1 MVMQHEDLFLQE
13 QLPSG
18 YQIRPMALEY
28 AQATT
33 DLLNLVTHSFIG
45 SPKFSLNGMLGEW
58 KLPEVNLAKDI
69 RIVFDDKNEVI
80 AYGEMWDIFD
90 PYVHKYGFIRV
101 HPEHRGRGIGSCLLR
116 WVEQRARA
124 EVHRSPAGTKVTLA
138 HSVFGNDTDAARV
151 MAAHEYERK
160 RIYYTM
166 KIGLE
171 RQPEQPR
178 IPEGIVIRAI
188 NRNTEEEAYF
198 FAAREAFRDHYG
210 FVEEPFER
218 YYQRWQHMIASDAD
232 RYDPALWLAAFDGDE
247 IAGICFNRLTVAG
260 SKDEGWVS
268 MVGVRRPWRRR
279 GIAEALLLQSFNLFH
294 AGGFQRVGL
303 GVDSA
308 SLTGATRLYEK
319 VGMHISSESH
329 SYVKVLR
336 DGVELGTEDLSE

>member
-1 MVMQHEDLFLQE
+1 MVIQHEDLLLPK

-18 YQIRPMALEY
+18 YHIRPMALEY
-28 AQATT
+28 AAETT
-33 DLLNLVTHSFIG
+33 DLLNLVTRSFINY
-45 SPKFSLNGMLGEW
+45 PKFSLNGMLGEW
-58 KLPEVNLAKDI
+58 SMPEVNLENNI
-69 RIVFDDKNEVI
+69 RIVFDDKNEVV

-101 HPEHRGRGIGSCLLR
+101 HPDHRGQGIGSYLLR

-124 EVHRSPAGTKVTLA
+124 EVYRSPEGTKVTLT
-138 HSVFGNDTDAARV
+138 HSVFGNDSDAGKV
-151 MAAHEYERK
+151 MAAQEYERK

-178 IPEGIVIRAI
+178 MPDGIVIRGI
-188 NRNTEEEAYF
+188 DRETEEETYF
-198 FAAREAFRDHYG
+198 KAAQEAFRDHYG

-218 YYQRWQHMIASDAD
+218 YYQRWQHMIASDPD
-232 RYDPALWLAAFDGDE
+232 RYDPALWLAAYDDGE
-247 IAGICFNRLTVAG
+247 IVGICFNRIEMGG
-260 SKDEGWVS
+260 SKEEGWVS

-279 GIAEALLLQSFNLFH
+279 GIAEALLLQSFNLFYD
-294 AGGFQRVGL
+294 GGFKQVGL

-319 VGMHISSESH
+319 IGMHISSESH